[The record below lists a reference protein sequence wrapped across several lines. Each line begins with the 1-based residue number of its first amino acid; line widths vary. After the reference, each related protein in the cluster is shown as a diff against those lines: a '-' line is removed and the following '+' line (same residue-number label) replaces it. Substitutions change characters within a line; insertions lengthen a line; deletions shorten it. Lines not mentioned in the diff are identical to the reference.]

1 MNTKTGKNLE
11 WVKTMSLQQPNLKWS
26 QNSTASNT
34 IIRII
39 NPAPVHLK
47 R

>member
-39 NPAPVHLK
+39 NPAPVHHK
-47 R
+47 Q